1 MRNLASLET
10 PVNQHSIPIVHLQ
23 APKHRILAAAVGI
36 PQGGM
41 SVQQLLRCLTN
52 IWLRNSWNNVFL
64 QTFRPAAMLV
74 ERSTDFG
81 QTWKVFR
88 YFAQDCAASFPNI
101 SSGPAKGVG
110 DVICDSRY
118 SDIEPSTEG
127 EVLLGVCVW
136 DHTWPVFWSWGTH
149 FCTHQIHLYKPW
161 DMKCCWLYWSRRERI
176 PQCFT
181 LSFISKWTHKTTV
194 QGFLVVY
201 PGFQINV
208 KVPPHQSSSASV
220 AEGQTPNPDT
230 SVCQKGFLPRKAR
243 VKEWEYLL
251 IQGHHLVLS
260 SMVSVKCSQY
270 LMGLM

>member
-1 MRNLASLET
+1 M
-10 PVNQHSIPIVHLQ
+10 
-23 APKHRILAAAVGI
+23 
-36 PQGGM
+36 
-41 SVQQLLRCLTN
+41 
-52 IWLRNSWNNVFL
+52 FFF

-81 QTWKVFR
+81 QTWKAFR

-136 DHTWPVFWSWGTH
+136 DICGQFSGAEGLTSVPIRSTYTSPG
-149 FCTHQIHLYKPW
+149 
-161 DMKCCWLYWSRRERI
+161 
-176 PQCFT
+176 T
-181 LSFISKWTHKTTV
+181 LSDVDFTEVGGKESKWTRKTTV
-194 QGFLVVY
+194 QGLLVVY

-208 KVPPHQSSSASV
+208 KVPPHQSSSASM
-220 AEGQTPNPDT
+220 AEGHTPNPYT
-230 SVCQKGFLPRKAR
+230 SICQKGFLPRKAR

-251 IQGHHLVLS
+251 NQGHHLVLS
-260 SMVSVKCSQY
+260 SMLTVKCNQY
-270 LMGLM
+270 LMGLG